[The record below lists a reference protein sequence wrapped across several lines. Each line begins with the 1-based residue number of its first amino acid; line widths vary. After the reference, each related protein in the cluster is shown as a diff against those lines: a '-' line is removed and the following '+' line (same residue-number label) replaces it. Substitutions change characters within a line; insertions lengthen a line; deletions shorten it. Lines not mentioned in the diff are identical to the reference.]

1 MKHNQI
7 KSEIEGVI
15 LHDLPLFSDN
25 RGHLSFGEF
34 EKGIPF
40 VAKRYFVIFGVPKGE
55 VRGEHAHRNCH
66 QFLICVKGS
75 CYISVDD
82 GKKKEEHLL
91 DSPNRGIHLSPMIWG
106 AQYKFSVDSVLVV
119 FVTHY
124 IERLYTL
131 LTFKNLRLN
140 NVSFLI

>member
-1 MKHNQI
+1 MKHNQT
-7 KSEIEGVI
+7 KSEIEGVV

-40 VAKRYFVIFGVPKGE
+40 VAKRYFVIFGVPKKE
-55 VRGEHAHRNCH
+55 VRGEHAHKKCH

-82 GKKKEEHLL
+82 GKNKEEHFL

-119 FVTHY
+119 FASHY
-124 IERLYTL
+124 YDQEDYITDYS
-131 LTFKNLRLN
+131 TFKKTLG
-140 NVSFLI
+140 